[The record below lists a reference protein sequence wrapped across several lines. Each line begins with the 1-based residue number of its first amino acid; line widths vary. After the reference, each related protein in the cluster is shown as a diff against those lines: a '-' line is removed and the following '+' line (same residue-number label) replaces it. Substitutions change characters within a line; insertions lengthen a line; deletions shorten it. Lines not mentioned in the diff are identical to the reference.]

1 MLGIQGFGGGSAT
14 IYDSKLLGRLVVF
27 CVTVSG
33 RPSQSTDRSC
43 SLLDVSILSGYSRS
57 LLRGCN
63 ASHSPTSTGIV
74 HLKRCRP
81 HVCSRSHDR
90 PKPAPARRADAED
103 VTFFQVETDLTGEL
117 LSFRAA
123 NQNVLAR
130 LPTLPSVQ
138 AVRREPSPV
147 RHDAGRGWR

>member
-1 MLGIQGFGGGSAT
+1 MLDIQGFGGGSAT

-63 ASHSPTSTGIV
+63 ASHSPTSPGIV

-103 VTFFQVETDLTGEL
+103 VTFFQVETG
-117 LSFRAA
+117 
-123 NQNVLAR
+123 LAR
-130 LPTLPSVQ
+130 KLPLCLSSDENVVSGLSARPSVQ
-138 AVRREPSPV
+138 AVGPQPASV
-147 RHDAGRGWR
+147 